1 LQPASAPL
9 LEIRDLQVAYPTR
22 RGVIYAVNGV
32 DMTLAKGEVL
42 GLVGESG
49 SGKST
54 IGLSI
59 MRLIPQPGK
68 ITRGKI
74 LFEGRDLLA
83 ISSEEMRS
91 IRGAR
96 IATIFQDPMTSL
108 NPVFTVGSQITE
120 SLMLHEK
127 MNKEEAKKEA
137 ISVLGKVG
145 IPEPERRFR
154 QYPHEFSG
162 GMRQRAMI
170 AIAISCKPDLVIAD
184 EPTTSLDVT
193 VQAQILDLLRNLKA
207 ELGMSV
213 ILISH
218 NLGVVAELANNVA
231 VAYAGRIIEY
241 ADARTIFER
250 PRHPYTQ
257 GLLASTPDLSKP
269 RTQDL
274 HAIRG
279 SVPYMLALP
288 LGCPFNPRC
297 EKRFD
302 RCLVEDPLPVE
313 VDGGQVRC
321 HLYS

>member
-1 LQPASAPL
+1 MSL
-9 LEIRDLQVAYPTR
+9 LEIQGLQVTYPTKK
-22 RGVIYAVNGV
+22 GLINAVNGV
-32 DMTLAKGEVL
+32 NLTLGKGEVL

-59 MRLIPQPGK
+59 MRLIPPPGR
-68 ITRGKI
+68 ITQGKI
-74 LFEGRDLLA
+74 LFEGSDLLTA
-83 ISSEEMRS
+83 TGEEMRH
-91 IRGAR
+91 IRGAK

-120 SLMLHEK
+120 SLRLHEK
-127 MNKEEAKKEA
+127 MTKEEAKREA
-137 ISVLGKVG
+137 ISVLKKVG
-145 IPEPERRFR
+145 IPEAESRFR

-170 AIAISCKPDLVIAD
+170 AIAIACKPQLVIAD

-207 ELGMSV
+207 DLGMSV

-241 ADARTIFER
+241 ADARSIFES
-250 PRHPYTQ
+250 PKHPYTQ
-257 GLLASTPDLSKP
+257 GLLECTPNLTQPKP
-269 RTQDL
+269 EKL

-279 SVPYMLALP
+279 SVPYMLDLP
-288 LGCPFNPRC
+288 PGCPFNPRC
-297 EKRFD
+297 EKKFD
-302 RCLVEDPLPVE
+302 RCLVEDPLPTKVN
-313 VDGGQVRC
+313 GGEVRC
-321 HLYS
+321 HLYN